1 MIVPGLACGLLIF
14 GEFLGNITQIVS
26 KQTAY
31 MVFMAGGTTVS
42 ADEPA
47 G

>member
-1 MIVPGLACGLLIF
+1 MWVVDF

-26 KQTAY
+26 KQIAFISY
-31 MVFMAGGTTVS
+31 MAFMAGGTTVS